1 MSTSREGATM
11 KISSIISGKRV
22 ETISASASI
31 HDLVNTLNSH
41 HIGALVV
48 SSDGKRIDGIVS
60 ERDVV
65 RAMPGKLDQLIGMHV
80 RDIMTVEVHT
90 CTPDTTVAELMKMMT
105 EHRIR
110 HVPVVDAE
118 GALLAATDAMPAMPE
133 ALTALVAQKTAA
145 SRMVDLPLSAAGAAP
160 QIAFIV
166 PIYAVQ
172 ADRTPEQAAISSAL
186 QAEGQPQQQ

>member
-1 MSTSREGATM
+1 MESIAFAQPQVNDVSTSREGATM

-31 HDLVNTLNSH
+31 HDVVNTLNSH

-80 RDIMTVEVHT
+80 RDIMTVDVHT

-118 GALLAATDAMPAMPE
+118 GALISIVSIGDVVKNRVGEMESENQALRDYVAT
-133 ALTALVAQKTAA
+133 
-145 SRMVDLPLSAAGAAP
+145 GA
-160 QIAFIV
+160 
-166 PIYAVQ
+166 
-172 ADRTPEQAAISSAL
+172 
-186 QAEGQPQQQ
+186 